1 MLGSSQ
7 ETVGRLAGKRTNMI
21 FGVTGATGHLGR
33 LAVREL
39 LKTQSASSIVAIV
52 RDKEKAA
59 GLVKKGV
66 QARVADYND
75 VEKLKA
81 AFAGV
86 DRLLLVSSSEVGKRF
101 AQHKNAID
109 AARSAKV
116 KFIVY
121 TSAPKAATSSLVLA
135 PEHKAT
141 EEYLAACGLP
151 YSIARHNWY
160 TENYTQLIEIARNT
174 GTVVAAAG
182 KGRVASATRADYA
195 AGDVALLLGQG
206 HEGRIYEFSGD
217 HSWDYDDLAAALGRI
232 VGRTVRYTPV
242 DVQSLVG
249 ILKGAGLDEGT
260 ADFVATL
267 DDNIASGL
275 LSEAG
280 DELSSLIGRPTTP
293 LEAGL
298 RASLVPG
305 GD

>member
-1 MLGSSQ
+1 M
-7 ETVGRLAGKRTNMI
+7 NI
-21 FGVTGATGHLGR
+21 GVTGATGHLGR

-39 LKTQSASSIVAIV
+39 LKTQSASSVVAIV

-59 GLVKKGV
+59 DIIKKGA
-66 QARVADYND
+66 QARIADYND
-75 VEKLKA
+75 AAKLRA

-86 DRLLLVSSSEVGKRF
+86 DKLLLISSSEVGKRF

-109 AARSAKV
+109 AAKSAGV
-116 KFIVY
+116 KYIVY
-121 TSAPKAATSSLVLA
+121 TSAPKAATSSLILA

-141 EEYLAACGLP
+141 EEYLAKCGL
-151 YSIARHNWY
+151 SFAIARHNWY
-160 TENYTQLIEIARNT
+160 TENYTQLIEIAKNT

-195 AGDVALLLGQG
+195 AGDIALLLGRG
-206 HEGRIYEFSGD
+206 HEGKVYEFSGD
-217 HSWDYDDLAAALGRI
+217 HSWDYDELAAAIGRI
-232 VGRTVRYTPV
+232 VEKSVRYTPV
-242 DVQSLVG
+242 DVASLVG
-249 ILKGAGLDEGT
+249 MLKSAGLDEGT
-260 ADFVATL
+260 AGFVASL

-275 LSEAG
+275 LSEASG
-280 DELSSLIGRPTTP
+280 ELSSLIGRPTTP